1 MSNLELPAVVLDCGT
16 GYTKLGYS
24 GNVEPCSIF
33 PTVIS
38 CSGGVKQRGSSSA
51 SPLADLDFPI
61 GYEALQVSAG
71 NTRALLNHGAV
82 NSWDDMESFWQQC
95 IFRKLRCDP
104 ANHRFLLTEPP
115 MNPPESRERTAEVMF
130 ESFGV
135 AGLYIG
141 VQAVLALA
149 GSFASQGLSGR
160 PLTGTVVDS
169 GDGVTHVVPVV
180 DGFVAGSCVRSLP
193 LAGASVTSFVQRLLR
208 ERGEPIPPELSM
220 EAARQVKEAHCY
232 VCQDMAKEFARHEDD
247 PKKHH
252 RKHSMADP
260 RSGQDV
266 SFDVGYERF
275 LGPEIFFTP
284 EIVNESVSPLPRVV
298 DDAIQGC
305 GIDAR
310 RSLYGNIVLSGG
322 STMFR
327 DFGRRMR
334 KDIKGI
340 IASRASAGAQEVDVN
355 VVAHYN
361 QRCAVWFGGSVAASM
376 PSFPSVCHSRADYEE
391 HGPRICRRNIVFT
404 DA

>member
-1 MSNLELPAVVLDCGT
+1 
-16 GYTKLGYS
+16 
-24 GNVEPCSIF
+24 
-33 PTVIS
+33 
-38 CSGGVKQRGSSSA
+38 
-51 SPLADLDFPI
+51 
-61 GYEALQVSAG
+61 
-71 NTRALLNHGAV
+71 
-82 NSWDDMESFWQQC
+82 
-95 IFRKLRCDP
+95 
-104 ANHRFLLTEPP
+104 

-284 EIVNESVSPLPRVV
+284 EIVNESVSPLPRVRGEPRPV
-298 DDAIQGC
+298 PPSVPGRRRPPTGLGMETRRLGRPPAGGFLRRRPSRAQPRGFPAHRGEPRTPRSASQRARLLGRSSTMRSRDA
-305 GIDAR
+305 
-310 RSLYGNIVLSGG
+310 G
-322 STMFR
+322 STP
-327 DFGRRMR
+327 G
-334 KDIKGI
+334 GP
-340 IASRASAGAQEVDVN
+340 STGTSCSAGGRPCSETLA
-355 VVAHYN
+355 
-361 QRCAVWFGGSVAASM
+361 GG
-376 PSFPSVCHSRADYEE
+376 
-391 HGPRICRRNIVFT
+391 
-404 DA
+404 